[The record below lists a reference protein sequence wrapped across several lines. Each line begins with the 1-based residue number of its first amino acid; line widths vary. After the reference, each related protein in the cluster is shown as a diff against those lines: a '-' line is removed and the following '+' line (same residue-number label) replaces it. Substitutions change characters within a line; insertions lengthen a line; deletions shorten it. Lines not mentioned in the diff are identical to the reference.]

1 MEKPG
6 VLSVEVITS
15 YYGELRPSLL
25 RPLPTASMFTSLGD
39 SYPAQVNDPGYSAS
53 DAPVNRSGVEPI
65 SYHNPRGRNNAR
77 VERSRL
83 AEKGIAAG

>member
-1 MEKPG
+1 
-6 VLSVEVITS
+6 
-15 YYGELRPSLL
+15 
-25 RPLPTASMFTSLGD
+25 MFTSLGD

-53 DAPVNRSGVEPI
+53 DTLINRSGVEPI